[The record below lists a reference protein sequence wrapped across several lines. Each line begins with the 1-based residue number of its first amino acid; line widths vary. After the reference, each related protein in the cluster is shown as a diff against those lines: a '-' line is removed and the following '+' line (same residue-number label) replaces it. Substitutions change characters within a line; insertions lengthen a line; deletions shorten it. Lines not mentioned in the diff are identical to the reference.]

1 MRTGF
6 PAAFMALTGLL
17 LFAVPADAAIAK
29 GATPASVE
37 WGSGDTVYLAG
48 RDVTVDSNVAGALT
62 ITGETVA
69 ITRDVKVGGDVWIAG
84 RRVATEGDI
93 KGDLSIRA
101 QDALINGHVKGDVTF
116 YGVHVVFGPDAW
128 VEGNVNYFSAG
139 PAEVDTGARIK
150 GAMRSKVWDEAT
162 KPREP
167 HYDGSEPYRPYT
179 ERNWSD
185 RWPAPGYRL
194 SWPGAIFFGLLAG
207 IVALAAPAGAARLS
221 EAAGAQPAFAFLVGL
236 VWLIGTPILAVIS
249 AVTII
254 GLPLAFIVIL
264 LWPLGMVIGLVIAI
278 MAIGELVAG
287 RIGTTYDRT
296 ARVIGGIVVATLL
309 LWIGISL
316 PALGG
321 FVWLAAVTFGVGA
334 LVLSVR
340 LD

>member
-6 PAAFMALTGLL
+6 KAAFMALLGAFLL
-17 LFAVPADAAIAK
+17 AMPASAATAK
-29 GATPASVE
+29 DTTPASVE
-37 WGSGDTVYLAG
+37 WSGGDTVYLAG
-48 RDVTVDSNVAGALT
+48 RDVTVERNVEGALT
-62 ITGETVA
+62 ITGETVS
-69 ITRDVKVGGDVWIAG
+69 ISRDVKVGGDVWIAG

-93 KGDLSIRA
+93 NGDLSIRA

-116 YGVHVVFGPDAW
+116 YGVHVAFGPDAW

-139 PAEVDTGARIK
+139 PAEVDAGARIK
-150 GAMRSKVWDEAT
+150 GAMHSKVWDEAT

-167 HYDGSEPYRPYT
+167 HYGAPEPYGQYT
-179 ERNWSD
+179 ERSWSD

-194 SWPGAIFFGLLAG
+194 SWPGAVFFGLLAG

-221 EAAGAQPAFAFLVGL
+221 EAAAAQPAFAFLVGL

-264 LWPLGMVIGLVIAI
+264 LWPLGMVIGLVISI
-278 MAIGELVAG
+278 MVIGELVAG

-296 ARVIGGIVVATLL
+296 ARVIGGVIVATLL

-321 FVWLAAVTFGVGA
+321 FVWLAAVIFGVGA
-334 LVLSVR
+334 LVLAVR
-340 LD
+340 FD